1 MSASRNRGTT
11 RDSMLS
17 THPPSWGRPRLA
29 CTTPSEVGIATGVGC
44 YWGRNC
50 PHRPQDLM
58 LLGSSE
64 VGMNKAGTTAKTSRN
79 NVLILTEA
87 PCLCASSTLAKF
99 QVFAVASFCC
109 GTHMGV
115 GILGSEYWGLNTGV
129 GVTGVGLLLGSAPGV
144 GRGFA
149 YWPRPRP
156 VGGV

>member
-1 MSASRNRGTT
+1 
-11 RDSMLS
+11 
-17 THPPSWGRPRLA
+17 
-29 CTTPSEVGIATGVGC
+29 
-44 YWGRNC
+44 
-50 PHRPQDLM
+50 M

-129 GVTGVGLLLGSAPGV
+129 GVTGVGCYLGSAVTGV
-144 GRGFA
+144 GCHAG
-149 YWPRPRP
+149 
-156 VGGV
+156 VGLTGVSHLLYRAQPPPSPPTSGGEGGGGHQPLVAHTC

>member
-1 MSASRNRGTT
+1 MHDHQTAWAKYWAHQHSTPQ
-11 RDSMLS
+11 SMLECNG
-17 THPPSWGRPRLA
+17 THPPSWGHMRPV
-29 CTTPSEVGIATGVGC
+29 CKPPSEVGVATGVGC

-58 LLGSSE
+58 LLGSFE
-64 VGMNKAGTTAKTSRN
+64 VGVDKAGTTAKTSRN

-129 GVTGVGLLLGSAPGV
+129 GCYWGRLPCWGRNIGV
-144 GRGFA
+144 
-149 YWPRPRP
+149 
-156 VGGV
+156 

>member
-1 MSASRNRGTT
+1 
-11 RDSMLS
+11 
-17 THPPSWGRPRLA
+17 
-29 CTTPSEVGIATGVGC
+29 
-44 YWGRNC
+44 
-50 PHRPQDLM
+50 M

-64 VGMNKAGTTAKTSRN
+64 VGMNKAGTTAKTSHK

-129 GVTGVGLLLGSAPGV
+129 SVTGVSHILGSAVTGVGCWPCWGRNIGV
-144 GRGFA
+144 
-149 YWPRPRP
+149 
-156 VGGV
+156 